1 MASYIIG
8 VDVGYGNTKTAHSCF
23 SSGIKL
29 LSSKPPISTR
39 VIETTSGFYTI
50 GNGKLSIQSSKT
62 EDENMRALTMA
73 GIAEELKRTHTTVA
87 DVYLGCGVPLTRMVS
102 EMQFYVTQNHGTEP
116 PFTGRLLHNKRDG
129 VYHCLICDAPLFHS
143 QTKYDSGCGWPS
155 FYEPVSEESIRYIKD
170 LSHGMQRIEIRCGN
184 AMSIWAMSSL
194 TGRSQRA
201 NVIVLTLLLYASLMA
216 KTAKKSTVEKTIQ
229 QLIPQERKNYES

>member
-1 MASYIIG
+1 MA
-8 VDVGYGNTKTAHSCF
+8 N
-23 SSGIKL
+23 
-29 LSSKPPISTR
+29 KPS
-39 VIETTSGFYTI
+39 
-50 GNGKLSIQSSKT
+50 
-62 EDENMRALTMA
+62 
-73 GIAEELKRTHTTVA
+73 AEELKKN
-87 DVYLGCGVPLTRMVS
+87 LS

-184 AMSIWAMSSL
+184 CDAHL
-194 TGRSQRA
+194 GHVFPDGPHPTGERYCVNS
-201 NVIVLTLLLYASLMA
+201 ASLRF
-216 KTAKKSTVEKTIQ
+216 TDGENGEEKKK
-229 QLIPQERKNYES
+229 